1 MNKIRKQI
9 ILESAFKGNVKFYIY
24 LFFLMTLCLPFVIIV
39 KSHGMIQVLGVLSFL
54 IILFV
59 GISIFFIKKGIIKD
73 GNGLQIGY
81 FSWRKLIYKDP
92 IAFMGFPA
100 VTLLKFR
107 KKSRGANIIYSPDF
121 SNSIYSFEIYLL
133 DNKHT
138 VKRKILTLKDE
149 DRANATIQFIAKHSK
164 LRHEI
169 YSPDFS

>member
-1 MNKIRKQI
+1 M
-9 ILESAFKGNVKFYIY
+9 A
-24 LFFLMTLCLPFVIIV
+24 LCIPFVFILQFQGLTQI
-39 KSHGMIQVLGVLSFL
+39 LGVIAFL
-54 IILFV
+54 IILFFA
-59 GISIFFIKKGIIKD
+59 ISIFFIKKGIVKD
-73 GNGLQIGY
+73 NYGLHIGY
-81 FSWRKLIYKDP
+81 YSWSKLIYKDP
-92 IAFMGFPA
+92 IAFMGLPA

-107 KKSRGANIIYSPDF
+107 KKSRGANITYSPDF
-121 SNSIYSFEIYLL
+121 SNSINSFEIYLL